1 MWIKCALCMQLPS
14 IQAKLDCCSVQACL
28 SERNIVELVS
38 KLQALGLLND
48 DLLHSINGQ
57 EYIVA
62 DHLRKEV
69 AGAVDSAGGRIAI
82 VSCIPE
88 FLSTDSCSVLA

>member
-1 MWIKCALCMQLPS
+1 M
-14 IQAKLDCCSVQACL
+14 QACL

-38 KLQALGLLND
+38 KLQALGLLSV

-57 EYIVA
+57 EYITA
-62 DHLRKEV
+62 EYLRQEV

-82 VSCIPE
+82 VSCIPD
-88 FLSTDSCSVLA
+88 FYSTDSYSVLV

>member
-1 MWIKCALCMQLPS
+1 MDPCDPCMQLTS
-14 IQAKLDCCSVQACL
+14 MQQKLDCSHVQACL
-28 SERNIVELVS
+28 SERNVVELVS
-38 KLQALGLLND
+38 KLQALGLLSD

-57 EYIVA
+57 EYITA
-62 DHLRKEV
+62 DYLREEV

-88 FLSTDSCSVLA
+88 SLCADSCSVTA